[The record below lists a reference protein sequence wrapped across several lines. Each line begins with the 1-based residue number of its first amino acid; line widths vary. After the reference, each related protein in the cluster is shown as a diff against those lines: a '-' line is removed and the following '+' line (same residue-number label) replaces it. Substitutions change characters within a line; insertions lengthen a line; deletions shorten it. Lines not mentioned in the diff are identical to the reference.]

1 MKRQDLNG
9 DAPNEQ
15 QPAYNEQYH
24 LDLEASLR
32 NQIDGLLLE
41 NSDLRSQREAEMQR
55 HIENQNSMTT
65 RW

>member
-1 MKRQDLNG
+1 MYSMKRQDLNG
-9 DAPNEQ
+9 DAPKEQ

-55 HIENQNSMTT
+55 HIELSLIHI
-65 RW
+65 